1 MLAVASRTFRALTL
15 AGGLLTVS
23 SAASAQYFDPC
34 TPCAQPVTVMAN
46 PCPCLQPVTETVYRE
61 VPVTKYRAVER
72 TVQKPVIRT
81 AYEEREV
88 TAYRQVNETRT
99 AEVPGV
105 AYQQCT
111 TCQQVTQNRSFWRTN
126 WQPTVKMSPCQY
138 DPNPTFMGAMN
149 RMSYSMR
156 MALTP
161 NYIPR
166 REYVP
171 NLIAYNVPVTQT
183 VAVPTTRTVTYN
195 VAKLEPYTTTQRV
208 AVQKVEYVD
217 ATVTAYE
224 PYTEMRTVAVG
235 NVTRYAFVDPS
246 GTATAARPTPATA
259 DGETIRKRT
268 ADADDEDKRS
278 SASDGDFK
286 PLSYPR
292 QKEERSAEPSRLE
305 TNSQPQK
312 VGTEFAE
319 TASTSVPTA
328 VRVAAGWR
336 PSRTQQQAAPASS
349 GPALS
354 VVAN

>member
-1 MLAVASRTFRALTL
+1 
-15 AGGLLTVS
+15 
-23 SAASAQYFDPC
+23 
-34 TPCAQPVTVMAN
+34 MAN

-88 TAYRQVNETRT
+88 TAYRQVTETRT

-111 TCQQVTQNRSFWRTN
+111 TCQQVTQNRSYWRTN

-138 DPNPTFMGAMN
+138 DPSPTFMGAMN

-156 MALTP
+156 MAMTP

-171 NLIAYNVPVTQT
+171 NIVAYNVPVTQT

-235 NVTRYAFVDPS
+235 TQTRYAFVDPT

-259 DGETIRKRT
+259 EGETIRKRT
-268 ADADDEDKRS
+268 ADAEDDDNRS

-292 QKEERSAEPSRLE
+292 QKEERSSEPNRLE

-336 PSRTQQQAAPASS
+336 PSRTQQQAAPSSS
-349 GPALS
+349 GPVLS

>member
-1 MLAVASRTFRALTL
+1 MLAAASRTFRALTV

-34 TPCAQPVTVMAN
+34 MPCAQPVAVVSN
-46 PCPCLQPVTETVYRE
+46 PCPCLAPVTETVYKE
-61 VPVTKYRAVER
+61 VPVTKYRTVER

-88 TAYRQVNETRT
+88 TAYRQVTETRT

-105 AYQQCT
+105 AYQNCT
-111 TCQQVTQNRSFWRTN
+111 TCQQVTQNRSYWRTA
-126 WQPTVKMSPCQY
+126 WQPTMKMSPCQY
-138 DPNPTFMGAMN
+138 DPSPTFMGAMN

-156 MALTP
+156 MAMTP

-171 NLIAYNVPVTQT
+171 NVVAYNVPVTQT

-217 ATVTAYE
+217 TTVTAYE
-224 PYTEMRTVAVG
+224 PYTEMQTVAVG
-235 NVTRYAFVDPS
+235 TATRYAFVDPLG
-246 GTATAARPTPATA
+246 GTATAARPTPATTA
-259 DGETIRKRT
+259 EGETIRKRT
-268 ADADDEDKRS
+268 AESDAETKS
-278 SASDGDFK
+278 SASDGNFK

-292 QKEERSAEPSRLE
+292 EKQPRSAEPSRLE
-305 TNSQPQK
+305 TNREPRK
-312 VGTEFAE
+312 TAGEFAE
-319 TASTSVPTA
+319 TASRHVPTA
-328 VRVAAGWR
+328 VRVAGWR
-336 PSRTQQQAAPASS
+336 PSRSAAPEA
-349 GPALS
+349 GPQLS
-354 VVAN
+354 VAAN